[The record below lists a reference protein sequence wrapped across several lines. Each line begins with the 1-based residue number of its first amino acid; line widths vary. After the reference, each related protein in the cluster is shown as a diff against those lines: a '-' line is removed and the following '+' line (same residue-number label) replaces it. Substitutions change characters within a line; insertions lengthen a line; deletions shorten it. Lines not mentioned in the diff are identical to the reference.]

1 MENSINV
8 HKCSKMIK
16 TSISRFVINQS
27 PKKTREQ
34 LTRSNVPCSPNRD
47 TYT

>member
-27 PKKTREQ
+27 PKKNQGATNQEQ
-34 LTRSNVPCSPNRD
+34 RPLFS
-47 TYT
+47 